1 MKIISWNI
9 NGLISFIENQSYR
22 AIEEIEAD
30 VVCFQETRT
39 KRRLTALSN
48 YCHYWNPCERD
59 GMHGTMIAT
68 KTEPLNVI
76 YGLGVEELDKEG
88 RVLTIELP
96 TLFVVNCYAP
106 RAVNLE
112 RHDFRRKWDNA
123 LRGFVKNLM
132 NKGKQV
138 VLCGDFNVLRE
149 EIDIYPENEREFYAM
164 QGIISEE
171 RSNIE
176 KLLEVG
182 FIDAFRYKY
191 PNKKNSYTF
200 WSNRKHKREEN
211 RGWRLDYFFLSK
223 MAKDAINEVKHLT
236 EIQGSDHAPILLD
249 LDVLFTDDE
258 LVEEWKKTDWI
269 LAEKILEQHQQALTR
284 AMIAR
289 NFEKI
294 ARIQTAIVN
303 HPLIK
308 RLAVRQVGERT
319 NTAGVDN
326 VRWYTAADKMKVAK
340 RLNKK
345 PYKASPLRQIIL
357 VDKGSGK
364 QRSIGILT
372 MYDRAMHKLYSYAL
386 APLMEATSEQHSFG
400 FRRGRSSFDLHESI
414 KKMLTAPNAPK
425 FIVRGDIKAF
435 YATVQHDWFMK
446 HIIMDKEILQEFLN
460 AGHVF
465 AGELFPSNGLGI
477 SEGSNIAPI
486 LSNLILNGLQ
496 KHIYN
501 ALGTSRTKDF
511 DNGRMVRYVDDVIF
525 TVRSEYDG
533 KKVIAA
539 MESFL
544 LERGLT
550 LSTEKTF
557 IKHVSQKFTFL
568 GRAYWLED
576 DILYTT
582 PSDEAVGKFIS
593 ELEQTVTRSGNK
605 SQRELIRILNR
616 KLKGWAGYHRI
627 TDALDAFRKI
637 DVALHGLLLKAAFEK
652 HPRMAHEKV
661 IKKYWYKDAD
671 GRYIYALPDD
681 KSVRLISIAETPMIN
696 YKPVDEKMN
705 PYTDAGY
712 FESRTHDNAI
722 QHVTAPYRPIWDRQG
737 GKCKYCSRPILPDQK
752 RTLVPI
758 DIRKPMTFKNSAY
771 IHERCKENEI
781 DYIGHFGNPHDL
793 RETDV
798 MRILEEAARIKE
810 HRRHNKIAYIK
821 EKYLPGDTVWTHQML
836 KRYFGI
842 CVEEEITLTFKQ
854 IEEIE
859 GRKLHHASKRA
870 DFWSEEKKCHKT
882 IADTWKS
889 EGYELIKLDLK
900 KEKIT
905 VRRVN
910 PQSLL
915 KIPEELTKQKLP
927 EDAVFEL
934 ESHFKYIIEKYGL
947 KID

>member
-9 NGLISFIENQSYR
+9 NGLISFIESQSYR
-22 AIEEIEAD
+22 AIEDLEPD

-59 GMHGTMIAT
+59 GLHGTMIAT
-68 KTEPLNVI
+68 KTEPLKVI
-76 YGLGVEELDKEG
+76 YGLGVAELDDEG
-88 RVLTIELP
+88 RVLTVELP

-106 RAVNLE
+106 RAVSLE
-112 RHDFRRKWDNA
+112 RHDFRLKWDNA
-123 LRGFVKNLM
+123 LRSFVKNLM
-132 NKGKQV
+132 NRGKEI

-149 EIDIYPENEREFYAM
+149 NVDIYPENDREHYAM
-164 QGIISEE
+164 QGMISDE

-176 KLLEVG
+176 KLLEIG
-182 FIDAFRYKY
+182 FVDAFRYKY
-191 PNKKNSYTF
+191 PNKKHSYTF

-211 RGWRLDYFFLSK
+211 RGWRLDYFFVSK
-223 MAKDAINEVKHLT
+223 RAKEAINGVQHLT

-258 LVEEWKKTDWI
+258 LVEEWKQTDWI

-284 AMIAR
+284 AMIGR
-289 NFEKI
+289 NFDKI
-294 ARIQTAIVN
+294 AKIQTALVN

-326 VRWYTAADKMKVAK
+326 VRWYTAADKMRVAK

-345 PYKASPLRQIIL
+345 PYKASPMRQIIL

-386 APLMEATSEQHSFG
+386 APLMEATSEQRSFG
-400 FRRGRSSFDLHESI
+400 FRRGRSSFDLHEEI
-414 KKMLTAPNAPK
+414 KKRLTAPNAPEY
-425 FIVRGDIKAF
+425 IVRGDIKAF

-446 HIIMDKEILQEFLN
+446 HIIMDKEILQEFLS

-465 AGELFPSNGLGI
+465 AGELFPTNGLGI

-486 LSNLILNGLQ
+486 LSNIILNGLQ

-501 ALGTSRTKDF
+501 ALGNLRTKDF

-557 IKHVSQKFTFL
+557 IKHVSQKFNFL
-568 GRAYWLED
+568 GRTYWKED

-593 ELEQTVTRSGNK
+593 ELEQTIIRSNNK

-652 HPRMAHEKV
+652 HPRMSHEKV
-661 IKKYWYKDAD
+661 IKKYWYKDTD
-671 GRYIYALPDD
+671 GRYIFPHTL
-681 KSVRLISIAETPMIN
+681 
-696 YKPVDEKMN
+696 EKRCN
-705 PYTDAGY
+705 
-712 FESRTHDNAI
+712 
-722 QHVTAPYRPIWDRQG
+722 
-737 GKCKYCSRPILPDQK
+737 
-752 RTLVPI
+752 
-758 DIRKPMTFKNSAY
+758 NSPL
-771 IHERCKENEI
+771 R
-781 DYIGHFGNPHDL
+781 IG
-793 RETDV
+793 
-798 MRILEEAARIKE
+798 
-810 HRRHNKIAYIK
+810 
-821 EKYLPGDTVWTHQML
+821 
-836 KRYFGI
+836 
-842 CVEEEITLTFKQ
+842 
-854 IEEIE
+854 
-859 GRKLHHASKRA
+859 
-870 DFWSEEKKCHKT
+870 
-882 IADTWKS
+882 
-889 EGYELIKLDLK
+889 
-900 KEKIT
+900 
-905 VRRVN
+905 
-910 PQSLL
+910 
-915 KIPEELTKQKLP
+915 
-927 EDAVFEL
+927 
-934 ESHFKYIIEKYGL
+934 
-947 KID
+947 